1 MTTSG
6 VRFAAAIVRAW
17 TRAYTSGLPP
27 DLRDARRDE
36 IESDL
41 WESAHDRER
50 SSLFA
55 GVQMIGRMLIGMPD
69 DLGWRSDQVDR
80 RVSRR
85 LSVALALG
93 VVAFV
98 AFWLVTETAKPT
110 EIPDIRQLHFS
121 NGPQLIDAPLPPP
134 PPPPPCPPAGFPRD
148 PAVRCVG

>member
-6 VRFAAAIVRAW
+6 VRIASAIVRAW

-27 DLRDARRDE
+27 EVRDARRDE

-41 WESAHDRER
+41 WESVHDFER
-50 SSLFA
+50 PSAFA
-55 GVQMIGRMLIGMPD
+55 GLQMIGWMLIGVPD
-69 DLGWRSDQVDR
+69 DVGWRSEQVDR

-98 AFWLVTETAKPT
+98 ALWLVTETAKPT

-121 NGPQLIDAPLPPP
+121 NRPQLIDAPPPPP

-148 PAVRCVG
+148 LRVKCVG